1 MPDKGVDGTFSI
13 VEQFDLFIYCFL
25 HTIIH
30 IDIVKHMRVVREK
43 TLQLKNIML
52 QFRRYSVYFVV
63 SGDDIVY
70 TLLKNSSATWCYNV
84 YTALKSVI
92 KKRFT

>member
-1 MPDKGVDGTFSI
+1 MTNKGVDSTFSI
-13 VEQFDLFIYCFL
+13 IEQFDLFIYCFL

-30 IDIVKHMRVVREK
+30 IDIVQHMRVVREK

-52 QFRRYSVYFVV
+52 QLRRYSVYFIE

-70 TLLKNSSATWCYNV
+70 TLLKNSSTTRCYNV